1 MKEKQMNTLL
11 STHAARELSRFAE
24 PTLLPIGVV
33 VKTCLLL
40 SGLLLLSN
48 VTMAQKIHKCLPPP
62 PGMVSWWPGDGNF
75 NDIQNPTTVSLTST
89 NVNFSPGKV
98 DQGFHFTG
106 TPAGQFIDIFDLS
119 AQSDPLNLR
128 LQTLTIDAWV
138 RPDGIGPNNDQFGS
152 IVVMKG
158 LQPPTGSWNDSVQ
171 INWRADQKFL
181 FFFGNV
187 PVHQIISAH
196 QFPIGQFYHVAGTY
210 DGQDFKLYVNGALE
224 GKMPLIK
231 TIAYDATPWTI
242 GSAALVFRNAGFART
257 WNGVIDEVEIFN
269 RALSQAEVLAIFNAG
284 TAGKCKFSC

>member
-1 MKEKQMNTLL
+1 MNTLQNTRH
-11 STHAARELSRFAE
+11 SRETSRLTE
-24 PTLLPIGVV
+24 PKTRPIGIVG
-33 VKTCLLL
+33 KTCFLLL
-40 SGLLLLSN
+40 GLLLTSN
-48 VTMAQKIHKCLPPP
+48 MAMAQKHNKCLPPP
-62 PGMVSWWPGDGNF
+62 SGMVSWWPGDGNF

-89 NVNFSPGKV
+89 NVNFSAGKV
-98 DQGFHFTG
+98 AQGFYFTG

-128 LQTLTIDAWV
+128 LQNLSIDAWV

-171 INWRADQKFL
+171 INWRATDQRFL

-187 PVHQIISAH
+187 PVHQIASAH

-210 DGQDFKLYVNGALE
+210 DGATFKLFVNGVLE
-224 GKMPLIK
+224 GQMLLAK
-231 TIAYDATPWTI
+231 TIAYDTTPWTI
-242 GSAALVFRNAGFART
+242 GSAASVFRNAVPPYART

-269 RALSQAEVLAIFNAG
+269 RALSQAEITAIFKAG
-284 TAGKCKFSC
+284 LAGKCKC